1 MSCLVNHVIFWMFIF
16 SCRILRW
23 IGRLHPVVVL
33 KKTKEAGTTH
43 LGMYT
48 PENHHFSAHFRTK
61 QTMFPP
67 LIRPSF
73 SQILGR
79 GWNNIVL
86 TNWLHF
92 PGTCSQNSPK
102 QRSLQKFRE
111 SFDIDFWLQV
121 LLVVPLHQR
130 MDLGGLGDQDHGSF
144 GADV

>member
-1 MSCLVNHVIFWMFIF
+1 
-16 SCRILRW
+16 
-23 IGRLHPVVVL
+23 
-33 KKTKEAGTTH
+33 
-43 LGMYT
+43 
-48 PENHHFSAHFRTK
+48 
-61 QTMFPP
+61 MFPP

-73 SQILGR
+73 SQIRGR

-130 MDLGGLGDQDHGSF
+130 MDLGGLGDQDHCSF
-144 GADV
+144 GADVWWIRKGHVFYFEDLGPKEYVALNNDLWRDGTSNLQEGKTCPLNGNSFGFCWDTFPRQNRQ

>member
-1 MSCLVNHVIFWMFIF
+1 
-16 SCRILRW
+16 
-23 IGRLHPVVVL
+23 
-33 KKTKEAGTTH
+33 
-43 LGMYT
+43 
-48 PENHHFSAHFRTK
+48 
-61 QTMFPP
+61 MFPP

-73 SQILGR
+73 SQIRGR

-102 QRSLQKFRE
+102 QRSLQTLQKFRE

-144 GADV
+144 GADVWWIRKGLFFTLKTLAQKNMLPLTMISGEMALLISKREKLVHLMAIPLAFFGHFSKAK